1 MEKYKINVKIKNE
14 DGKIVSGNVNFK
26 NLDKLMYSDLDV
38 LIYVLFNT
46 LNDAENKINLV
57 NCDIIHACENGHEEL
72 VLRFNDV
79 KSLLK
84 IYYGLNYYC
93 HKEKITTETKKEFV
107 NQMIKDLKKYDL
119 HKYFMM
125 KFTPNK

>member
-57 NCDIIHACENGHEEL
+57 NCDIIHVCENGHEEL